1 MELILIFVVLVLA
14 GASVVILVVQIF
26 NLLKIKPSNIW
37 LIGLLLSVFVPLVG
51 GTLGR
56 VNQMGGLLLEGTSGI
71 LSLTFIYIIYSIA
84 LTVVLSVIL
93 ISVGKWRHRTDGQ
106 LLGPVLM
113 VSILGFIVA
122 FLFLNILPG
131 GE

>member
-37 LIGLLLSVFVPLVG
+37 LMGLLLSVFVPLVG

>member
-71 LSLTFIYIIYSIA
+71 LSLTFIYIIYPIA

>member
-37 LIGLLLSVFVPLVG
+37 LIGLFLSVFVPLVG

-56 VNQMGGLLLEGTSGI
+56 VNQMDGLLLEGTSGI
-71 LSLTFIYIIYSIA
+71 SSLTFIYIVYPIA

>member
-71 LSLTFIYIIYSIA
+71 LSLTFIYIIYPIA
-84 LTVVLSVIL
+84 LTVVVSVIL
-93 ISVGKWRHRTDGQ
+93 MSVGKWRHRTDGQ

>member
-1 MELILIFVVLVLA
+1 MELILIFV
-14 GASVVILVVQIF
+14 
-26 NLLKIKPSNIW
+26 LKIKPSNIW

-71 LSLTFIYIIYSIA
+71 LSLTFIYIIYSIS

>member
-37 LIGLLLSVFVPLVG
+37 LMGLLLSVFVPLVG

-71 LSLTFIYIIYSIA
+71 LSLTFIYIIYPIA